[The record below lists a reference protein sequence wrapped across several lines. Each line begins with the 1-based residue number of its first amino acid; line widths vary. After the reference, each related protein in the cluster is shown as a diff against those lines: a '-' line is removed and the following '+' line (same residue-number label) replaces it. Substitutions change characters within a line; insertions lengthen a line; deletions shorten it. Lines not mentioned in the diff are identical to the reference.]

1 MLRNTSVTLGEHY
14 SNFIN
19 EKIQLGRFQTT
30 SEAVRA
36 GLNLLEEQE
45 TKLDLLRQ
53 QLATGENQLD
63 KGLGVDGETFMNEL
77 INA

>member
-1 MLRNTSVTLGEHY
+1 MPRNTSITLGEHY

-19 EKIQLGRFQTT
+19 EKIALGRFQTT

-45 TKLDLLRQ
+45 AKLDLLRKE
-53 QLATGENQLD
+53 LATGESQLD
-63 KGLGVDGETFMNEL
+63 QGLGVDGESFMNEL